1 MDGVK
6 RTNATRQHQRSR
18 TALWVMSSRPSR
30 TKSASRSFFSRTLGA
45 ELRPCARGYKCLCPF
60 HVEDTPSCEI
70 TEDESSRNG
79 RFRCW
84 GCGAKGSV
92 IDAVMLKHQ
101 FEKPMDA
108 VKWLGREYKLNL
120 PANGTGGA
128 HAHTQH
134 QRRADVIEAEAKR
147 GQEVF
152 WDAASKLGGQARKA
166 LRARGLSD
174 ETIKAFALGA
184 SIDEK
189 SGPRITIP
197 VGDAHGQIITIT
209 RRAIFDS
216 FTCPDCAVTTSAKTI
231 AARAKDGKGRECPG
245 CGQQTILMLAVTQ
258 TPKYLNESAS
268 VSGVQRS
275 KLLYNEHVA
284 AARFLDGKL
293 AGPLVVAEGYGDV
306 WAAHEAG
313 HDAAVAYT
321 GGALSPTQAERLVE
335 LALRAQHT
343 KGPRKYLL
351 LVPDFDETGKEG
363 VTKNLNVL
371 QQAATAL
378 EDAGRRGA
386 AAGTASGVVVRVL
399 TGVDAY
405 EITDAYGNT
414 RYCKD
419 LGELLQA
426 HGAEVTRK
434 LLEQSTVSPAQWRI
448 LAMLD
453 DTRYTRDAQ
462 IHGVA
467 QILSSTP
474 YALSLNHLT
483 PELAAHWQLPEAQ
496 VSQFLHT
503 HGLQGQSDGRLAQA
517 ERLLTAA
524 APDPQRRHTRR
535 HGETQTAHTAA
546 QQRVRGKANAARLPR
561 QSPEAKP
568 AGPARSSTHSSATG
582 GAPSP
587 WRPADRLALASSPAL
602 RAAAGGP

>member
-6 RTNATRQHQRSR
+6 RR
-18 TALWVMSSRPSR
+18 TQPNN
-30 TKSASRSFFSRTLGA
+30 TSAKNGTAGDVFQAVKDEVSVAEFFSRTLGA
-45 ELRPCARGYKCLCPF
+45 ELRACARGYKCLCPF
-60 HVEDTPSCEI
+60 HAEETPSCEI

-120 PANGTGGA
+120 PANGRASA
-128 HAHTQH
+128 HPRAQH
-134 QRRADVIEAEAKR
+134 QRRADAVEAEGKC

-184 SIDEK
+184 SINEK

-197 VGDAHGQIITIT
+197 VGDAHGQTITIT

-216 FTCPDCAVTTSAKTI
+216 FTCSGCGATISAKTI
-231 AARAKDGKGRECPG
+231 AARAKDGKGRECPS
-245 CGQQTILMLAVTQ
+245 CGQQTMLKLAATQ

-268 VSGVQRS
+268 ASGVEKS
-275 KLLYNEHVA
+275 KLLYNEHA
-284 AARFLDGKL
+284 AATRFLDGKL
-293 AGPLVVAEGYGDV
+293 DEPLIVTEGYGDV

-313 HDAAVAYT
+313 HGAAVAY
-321 GGALSPTQAERLVE
+321 GCGALSSTQAEHLVD
-335 LALRAQHT
+335 LALRAQRAQRAH
-343 KGPRKYLL
+343 KYIL

-363 VTKNLNVL
+363 VTKNLNIL
-371 QQAATAL
+371 QKAASAL
-378 EDAGRRGA
+378 EQAGHRGA
-386 AAGTASGVVVRVL
+386 VAGTASGVAVRVL

-405 EITDAYGNT
+405 QLTGNDGNT
-414 RYCKD
+414 RRCKD

-426 HGAEVTRK
+426 HGADTARK
-434 LLEQSTVSPAQWRI
+434 LLEQNTVSPAQWRI

-467 QILSSTP
+467 QILNSTP
-474 YALSLNHLT
+474 YALSLSHLT
-483 PELAAHWQLPEAQ
+483 PTLAAQWELPEAE
-496 VSQFLHT
+496 VRQFLYT
-503 HGLQGQSDGRLAQA
+503 EGVQGQSNGRLAQA
-517 ERLLTAA
+517 ECLLAAQRKILGDEKLADAQKLGRLTRLLNN
-524 APDPQRRHTRR
+524 R
-535 HGETQTAHTAA
+535 
-546 QQRVRGKANAARLPR
+546 
-561 QSPEAKP
+561 
-568 AGPARSSTHSSATG
+568 
-582 GAPSP
+582 
-587 WRPADRLALASSPAL
+587 
-602 RAAAGGP
+602 